1 MSLNE
6 DTMVDPLRTDAPAD
20 LMHRPMFPNEPP
32 NLVLPAPILFKDYG
46 MAVPKKEID
55 LGNWSLLD
63 QVHALLSCT
72 HSYTL
77 SCIPTGLGVD
87 LGAEYRGRSC
97 LLSLCVFYVVLSLLA
112 PRLYTP
118 VHAVLFDPSPSPS
131 VPPLYRWPFKVVTL
145 SLKKCDQIQDA
156 GLVYLAACK
165 NLTSLNLSGCTLITD
180 QVRRRSKCTRRCS
193 KYRRRCSKCMRR
205 CSKCMRRCSKFM
217 RRCSK
222 CAN

>member
-72 HSYTL
+72 
-77 SCIPTGLGVD
+77 
-87 LGAEYRGRSC
+87 
-97 LLSLCVFYVVLSLLA
+97 
-112 PRLYTP
+112 
-118 VHAVLFDPSPSPS
+118 
-131 VPPLYRWPFKVVTL
+131 PLMH
-145 SLKKCDQIQDA
+145 
-156 GLVYLAACK
+156 
-165 NLTSLNLSGCTLITD
+165 TLIHSLMHTN
-180 QVRRRSKCTRRCS
+180 RTWR
-193 KYRRRCSKCMRR
+193 
-205 CSKCMRRCSKFM
+205 
-217 RRCSK
+217 
-222 CAN
+222 